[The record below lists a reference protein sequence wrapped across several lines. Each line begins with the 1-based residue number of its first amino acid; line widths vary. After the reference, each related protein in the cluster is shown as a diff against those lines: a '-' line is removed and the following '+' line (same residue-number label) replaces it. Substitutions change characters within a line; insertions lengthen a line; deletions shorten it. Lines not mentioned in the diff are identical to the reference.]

1 MMSALNAVRI
11 LADMVAGALRSIP
24 TDKDGEADQKETG
37 EDEPAVKMMRGAKK
51 PAIKPPEPAK
61 KEEVDE

>member
-11 LADMVAGALRSIP
+11 MADMFAGALRSIP
-24 TDKDGEADQKETG
+24 TDKDGEADQKEAG
-37 EDEPAVKMMRGAKK
+37 EDEPAVKMMRGVKK